1 MQLEIQALPSS
12 LMPTARFAAAAV
24 VALGREEALGRRP
37 KRLLEPGLATW
48 QQFRGRMGSL
58 ELVELLCED
67 AAVTQPS
74 GFTRPTEILPLSAVP
89 AAQVDAWLAELPAL
103 SLDGDGEDYVTAQ
116 AKRLGLSTRMARS
129 GLHKMQSH
137 HKVLELPGS
146 GGQLSYFVARRDGL
160 FLQHVFTIACTDWT
174 ELALAGFVPDEVNIT
189 AEQNMLTVEGRKA
202 EKGTHQYLY
211 QGISS
216 RPFRRQFNLAEYVQV
231 RGASL
236 EDGML
241 KIDLVREIPE
251 ALRPR
256 QILIN
261 DNKKIEHKQT
271 A

>member
-1 MQLEIQALPSS
+1 MQLEIQALPGS

-48 QQFRGRMGSL
+48 QQFRGRMGAL

-103 SLDGDGEDYVTAQ
+103 GLDGDGEDYVTAQ

-160 FLQHVFTIACTDWT
+160 FLQDVFTIACTDWT
-174 ELALAGFVPDEVNIT
+174 ELALAGFVSVELGLSGAAAPALVDPQLRAVRDAGTAFDFVIGITPDKGGSFDESKLRGWFPH
-189 AEQNMLTVEGRKA
+189 ATV
-202 EKGTHQYLY
+202 L
-211 QGISS
+211 
-216 RPFRRQFNLAEYVQV
+216 
-231 RGASL
+231 
-236 EDGML
+236 
-241 KIDLVREIPE
+241 LV
-251 ALRPR
+251 
-256 QILIN
+256 
-261 DNKKIEHKQT
+261 
-271 A
+271 